1 MHFILF
7 FASTQFLGIERVNY
21 LLRVALNHLVQL
33 CSSVS
38 DALPRSGAD
47 DALRGLGQ
55 ALWSHDVL
63 ETLGDDLVGVSI
75 AGGASKNIFDVLPV
89 LVSVPLLL

>member
-1 MHFILF
+1 M
-7 FASTQFLGIERVNY
+7 
-21 LLRVALNHLVQL
+21 LRVALNHLVQL

-63 ETLGDDLVGVSI
+63 ETLCDDLVGVSI
-75 AGGASKNIFDVLPV
+75 AGSASKNIFDILPV

>member
-1 MHFILF
+1 M
-7 FASTQFLGIERVNY
+7 
-21 LLRVALNHLVQL
+21 LRVALNHLVQL
-33 CSSVS
+33 GSGVS

-47 DALRGLGQ
+47 DALR
-55 ALWSHDVL
+55 SHDVL

>member
-1 MHFILF
+1 M
-7 FASTQFLGIERVNY
+7 
-21 LLRVALNHLVQL
+21 LRVALNHLVQL
-33 CSSVS
+33 GSSVS
-38 DALPRSGAD
+38 DALPRSGTNN
-47 DALRGLGQ
+47 ALRGLGQ
-55 ALWSHDVL
+55 ALRRHDVL